1 MGEREL
7 WESWES
13 EERKLCEWSE
23 TVGTECFESG
33 EGERESG
40 IRELVEKEWYES
52 EESCGSGERERMA
65 KKLWSKRDT
74 VYSECGKRFL
84 FEKGK
89 REQDESV
96 VR

>member
-1 MGEREL
+1 M
-7 WESWES
+7 
-13 EERKLCEWSE
+13 
-23 TVGTECFESG
+23 
-33 EGERESG
+33 
-40 IRELVEKEWYES
+40 VEKEWYES

>member
-1 MGEREL
+1 MWEWGERENGK
-7 WESWES
+7 E
-13 EERKLCEWSE
+13 
-23 TVGTECFESG
+23 
-33 EGERESG
+33 
-40 IRELVEKEWYES
+40 IVEQE
-52 EESCGSGERERMA
+52 
-65 KKLWSKRDT
+65 RDT

>member
-1 MGEREL
+1 MCGVREL
-7 WESWES
+7 CESWES
-13 EERKLCEWSE
+13 EERKLCEWSG

-65 KKLWSKRDT
+65 KKLWSKRERYCIFRMWQEIF
-74 VYSECGKRFL
+74 V
-84 FEKGK
+84 
-89 REQDESV
+89 
-96 VR
+96 

>member
-1 MGEREL
+1 M
-7 WESWES
+7 
-13 EERKLCEWSE
+13 
-23 TVGTECFESG
+23 GTECFESG

-52 EESCGSGERERMA
+52 EESCGSGEREWQRNCGA
-65 KKLWSKRDT
+65 RERDT

>member
-1 MGEREL
+1 M

-33 EGERESG
+33 EGERESS

-52 EESCGSGERERMA
+52 EESCGSAEREN
-65 KKLWSKRDT
+65 
-74 VYSECGKRFL
+74 GK
-84 FEKGK
+84 
-89 REQDESV
+89 ESV
-96 VR
+96 EQEREILYIQNVSRDFCLRRGRESKMRVW

>member
-7 WESWES
+7 CESWES

-52 EESCGSGERERMA
+52 EESCGSGERENGKEIVEQEREILYIQNVA
-65 KKLWSKRDT
+65 RDFCLRRGRESKMR
-74 VYSECGKRFL
+74 VW
-84 FEKGK
+84 
-89 REQDESV
+89 
-96 VR
+96 

>member
-1 MGEREL
+1 MRV
-7 WESWES
+7 
-13 EERKLCEWSE
+13 RRV
-23 TVGTECFESG
+23 VGVG
-33 EGERESG
+33 
-40 IRELVEKEWYES
+40 
-52 EESCGSGERERMA
+52 RERMA